1 MIVTK
6 FDHQVMENVFQG
18 YGREDSECV
27 VMCTIEFGLD
37 CARKVVSDEELGVMF
52 SPIEPPIGLSASR
65 VPENGTNG
73 AESME
78 RRTLVKPKVL
88 LESVVEFLR

>member
-1 MIVTK
+1 
-6 FDHQVMENVFQG
+6 MENVFQG
-18 YGREDSECV
+18 LGREDGECV

-37 CARKVVSDEELGVMF
+37 CARKVVSDEDLGVMF
-52 SPIEPPIGLSASR
+52 SPIDAPMALPGLGI
-65 VPENGTNG
+65 PEKGVND

-88 LESVVEFLR
+88 LESFIEIMK

>member
-1 MIVTK
+1 
-6 FDHQVMENVFQG
+6 MENVFQG

-52 SPIEPPIGLSASR
+52 SPIEPPIGLSAST
-65 VPENGTNG
+65 VPGNG
-73 AESME
+73 ANGMESME